1 MGVLRV
7 AVATGKEASLGAC
20 GRLPPP
26 HVLLDHSDPGDR
38 RRCQSLQVWGPLLCD
53 SFGGQKMNQAEM
65 GIGKKSEQNWTERL
79 EITET

>member
-1 MGVLRV
+1 MGVLRA
-7 AVATGKEASLGAC
+7 AVATGKEASLGAY
-20 GRLPPP
+20 GRLPLS

-38 RRCQSLQVWGPLLCD
+38 RHCQSLQGWGPLLCD
-53 SFGGQKMNQAEM
+53 SFGGQKVNQTEM